1 MWHRN
6 CNKLYKGTGKVFIY
20 FTALSIHIILP
31 STLCYYGGIFYE
43 NGNLPQ
49 IGNTGVLLSAKPLV
63 PSRTL
68 FKFMEEKLGLAS
80 VRNKIRSGIGSPT
93 TNSTRTSG
101 DWISSLSP
109 RPTFSLVLNFSI
121 SFRKYNFPGYITIK
135 IQCSLLTMSIV
146 WIVQPLDMC
155 VSLILCVDSV

>member
-1 MWHRN
+1 M
-6 CNKLYKGTGKVFIY
+6 
-20 FTALSIHIILP
+20 
-31 STLCYYGGIFYE
+31 GGMFYE

-93 TNSTRTSG
+93 TNSTRTTG

-109 RPTFSLVLNFSI
+109 CPTFI
-121 SFRKYNFPGYITIK
+121 
-135 IQCSLLTMSIV
+135 
-146 WIVQPLDMC
+146 
-155 VSLILCVDSV
+155 